1 MSNPTQGPAGR
12 KKTQTQT
19 RHLLCQNQNLIY
31 TYILFHR
38 CRSSPPSCPPVVVL
52 VGGIDLILENPDLPQ
67 LIAAAGFR
75 HPAQNRRAD
84 RRAKRSVEERSN
96 KLEVEK
102 HVWWLEAARA
112 AHGQGPRVARGT
124 TEEVRGRGYPAGLGS
139 LQGTQPRPP
148 DLEDARG
155 ARRLGLPPGRP
166 PRPVTPA
173 GGDCNRPRA
182 PPLLLTS
189 IRSSSRGVLTYPVS
203 LRPCGCAAGQRGD
216 GRCGR
221 PRGQD
226 PRGEHHSNE
235 RQGEPASLL

>member
-1 MSNPTQGPAGR
+1 MRLQ
-12 KKTQTQT
+12 
-19 RHLLCQNQNLIY
+19 
-31 TYILFHR
+31 
-38 CRSSPPSCPPVVVL
+38 
-52 VGGIDLILENPDLPQ
+52 
-67 LIAAAGFR
+67 GFR

-166 PRPVTPA
+166 PRPVTPRWR
-173 GGDCNRPRA
+173 GLQPPSRA
-182 PPLLLTS
+182 APFADFNPLLLS
-189 IRSSSRGVLTYPVS
+189 RRAHVSRFSAALRLRCRSTRGRS
-203 LRPCGCAAGQRGD
+203 LRSAPGPGP
-216 GRCGR
+216 
-221 PRGQD
+221 PRGTSFQ
-226 PRGEHHSNE
+226 
-235 RQGEPASLL
+235 